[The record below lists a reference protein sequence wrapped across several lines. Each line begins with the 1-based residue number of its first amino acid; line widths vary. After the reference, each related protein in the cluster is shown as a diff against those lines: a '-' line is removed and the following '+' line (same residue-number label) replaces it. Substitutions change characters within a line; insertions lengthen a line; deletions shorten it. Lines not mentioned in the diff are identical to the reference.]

1 MSAYCRICLS
11 DGKKTDKH
19 VYATCN
25 NCGSLV
31 CPDHYRFWD
40 HSKNVFCTICFPRK
54 GGGALDGALDTVH
67 SLGREPYDGVLF
79 VLAEAIKEDSSLR
92 ELLNPNVEVF
102 DALEAILAQLSYLV
116 KTYDT
121 GQSSSLEM
129 YAE

>member
-11 DGKKTDKH
+11 DRKKTDKH

-67 SLGREPYDGVLF
+67 SLSREPDDGVLSA
-79 VLAEAIKEDSSLR
+79 LAEDIKEDPSLR
-92 ELLNPNVEVF
+92 ELLNPDVKVF
-102 DALEAILAQLSYLV
+102 NALEAILARLSDLV
-116 KTYDT
+116 KPYDT
-121 GQSSSLEM
+121 E
-129 YAE
+129 